1 MFFFIRVQRS
11 QGQAQ
16 GVFYFAHHGQGGL
29 DRDRVDLIEQAAEHR
44 QLAEKDAQ
52 IAALKNRVAELENS
66 CAARVG
72 EQKATPEL
80 FTGEDDPD
88 AVFKKVD
95 SLLKSYLG
103 TEAEEQ

>member
-1 MFFFIRVQRS
+1 MSEDKSFRKAAV
-11 QGQAQ
+11 
-16 GVFYFAHHGQGGL
+16 GGFNRKDVIDYIEQL
-29 DRDRVDLIEQAAEHR
+29 LIEQAAEHR

-72 EQKATPEL
+72 EQKAAPEL